1 VSKSIALTQG
11 LSAIVDDA
19 DYEWLS
25 QWSWYP
31 MHNKYTTYA
40 ARCDAES
47 HKTIYMH
54 REITG
59 AQRGQDV
66 DHLNH
71 NGLDNRRCNLRL
83 CTRQQN
89 MRNRRPNRNT
99 TSRYKGVCWSKRAG
113 KWVAALYVNK
123 RRIHLGSFDDE
134 REAALAYNRAARE
147 HFGEYA
153 RLNRVEAA

>member
-1 VSKSIALTQG
+1 MKELELTDGQVTY
-11 LSAIVDDA
+11 VDDE
-19 DYEWLS
+19 DYGRLS
-25 QWSWYP
+25 ELSWHP
-31 MHNKYTTYA
+31 VRGKYTTYA
-40 ARCDAES
+40 RAYDRETGGA
-47 HKTIYMH
+47 IYMH

-71 NGLDNRRCNLRL
+71 NGLDNRRCNLRV

-99 TSRYKGVCWSKRAG
+99 TSRYKGVCWNRHIS
-113 KWVAALYVNK
+113 KWVAGIYVNK